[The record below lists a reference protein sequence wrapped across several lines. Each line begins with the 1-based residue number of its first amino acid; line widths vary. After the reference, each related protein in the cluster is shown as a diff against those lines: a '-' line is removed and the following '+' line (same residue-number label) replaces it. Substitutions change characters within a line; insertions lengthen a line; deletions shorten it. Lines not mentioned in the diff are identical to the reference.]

1 MQNCDN
7 NRMDKYTL
15 PYSAKYKTETGQQ
28 PLCAQILRAILKASK
43 YFNRRKSQ
51 VYGTFHKPSSLMYGA
66 RYKQHKLTKSSGMY
80 YTSIYDKTVLPN
92 PKASLIWN
100 LIIVPIFWRLV
111 CCTTCSSCKI
121 KYLLSDSHK
130 SYLRAMSIYR
140 IFYNCE
146 RVVRGDYTCQFISTS
161 ASSIWTTPPICGP

>member
-7 NRMDKYTL
+7 NRMDKHTL

-28 PLCAQILRAILKASK
+28 PACAQILRAILKASK

-92 PKASLIWN
+92 PKASPNLEFDHSPHFLEIGVLHDLLFLQNKNSFQTLISHTCEQC
-100 LIIVPIFWRLV
+100 LSIESFIIVNVW
-111 CCTTCSSCKI
+111 
-121 KYLLSDSHK
+121 
-130 SYLRAMSIYR
+130 
-140 IFYNCE
+140 
-146 RVVRGDYTCQFISTS
+146 
-161 ASSIWTTPPICGP
+161 